1 MDVSPVIR
9 PFRMAVVVV
18 LGLLGAACG
27 EGARP
32 EVAVPG
38 VEETASEAP
47 AVPVRPPDPVVGDVI
62 PAGTGSVAVLVT
74 ERFGSAGRL
83 FNPPKGKEYYAA
95 EVKACAGPKERGLSF
110 APAYFLLEM
119 ADRTVADTTLGIKR
133 PELRAGEL
141 PAGGCLAGW
150 VTFLIPEEAEP
161 AFVVYDGSERLK
173 WRIAPPEAEQL
184 S

>member
-1 MDVSPVIR
+1 MDVSPAV
-9 PFRMAVVVV
+9 RMLRTVAVT
-18 LGLLGAACG
+18 LTLLGAACG
-27 EGARP
+27 QGTP
-32 EVAVPG
+32 TEVAAPG
-38 VEETASEAP
+38 VEEAVSESP
-47 AVPVRPPDPVVGDVI
+47 AVPVRPPNPVVGDSI
-62 PAGTGSVAVLVT
+62 PAGAGTVAVLAT
-74 ERFGSAGRL
+74 DRFGSAGRL
-83 FNPPKGKEYYAA
+83 FSPPRGREYFAA

-133 PELRAGEL
+133 PELRAGEV

-150 VTFLIPEEAEP
+150 VTFVIPQEAEP

-173 WRIAPPEAEQL
+173 WRVTAPEAGKR